1 MVLFGD
7 LESDDVIA
15 RSATYQSLFTNSN
28 PTFSAVTCATV
39 DTGQGANELHDLDQ
53 ALTTTSDPTFGAITC
68 TTIDT
73 GQGATEV
80 HLMNQ
85 NLRTTD
91 PVTFGAIT
99 CTSIDTGLGANEVPV
114 YTETTHDSTW
124 TSTVWSDSAG
134 NPGDPPNQS
143 VNTTFRIRKI
153 GKTVTLEFPSLSEP
167 KGTNP
172 ATGPITL
179 TTVLPAAYC
188 PRYASSFLM
197 LVISNNAYVMGTAA
211 VTAGGAMTLYA
222 GIPFTSFGIT
232 NNAGIYGTSISYT
245 TA

>member
-68 TTIDT
+68 T
-73 GQGATEV
+73 
-80 HLMNQ
+80 
-85 NLRTTD
+85 
-91 PVTFGAIT
+91 
-99 CTSIDTGLGANEVPV
+99 SIDTGHGAKEVPV

-232 NNAGIYGTSISYT
+232 NNAGIYG
-245 TA
+245 